1 MATSLSI
8 KGKTQ
13 ANDAVTSTI
22 NYVNP
27 NATDAQLVSL
37 ATAMNNMTTN
47 SVVDITKIDKN
58 SLINKV
64 EKQERNLQI
73 EPSTINPTTIST
85 DLSRPS
91 TFNLTGADISAAEL
105 RVVKPSENNSF
116 IFLDWTT
123 DGESGIIIY
132 VVCDDAQ
139 ATSSSNIIFEFPETD
154 TYKAASVT
162 LQLQKT

>member
-1 MATSLSI
+1 MSTSLSI

-27 NATDAQLVSL
+27 DATDAQLISL

-58 SLINKV
+58 SLINTI
-64 EKQERNLQI
+64 EKQARNLQLS
-73 EPSTINPTTIST
+73 PSTIDTTTIST
-85 DLSRPS
+85 DLSSPS
-91 TFNLTGADISAAEL
+91 TFNLTGADLSAEEL
-105 RVVKPSENNSF
+105 RVRKPSENNSF

-123 DGESGIIIY
+123 DGNGGIVIY
-132 VVCDDAQ
+132 IVCDNAQ
-139 ATSSSNIIFEFPETD
+139 SASSSNIIFEFPETA

-162 LQLQKT
+162 LQLQKP